1 MNLKL
6 SDIVAVTI
14 VGLAGLFLL
23 PGCRRA
29 EQPVVV
35 VYTALDRNF
44 SQPIL
49 DEFAKRTGIKVLAKY
64 DTESTKTIG
73 LVNAIRAEKDR
84 PRCDVFWNNEIVNT
98 IRLKNEGLLTQ
109 FTPVASKD
117 FPAAF
122 KDPAGYWSGFAARAR
137 VLLVNTNLLAPADW
151 PDSVAS
157 LADPRWKGRAGMAK
171 PLFGTT
177 ATHAA
182 SLFAVT
188 GTERAESFFRA
199 IKVNEVKIQSGNK
212 TVAVNVAAGVLAFG
226 LTDTDDAIEEVEA
239 GKPVVIV
246 YPDSQ
251 ATQSGV
257 LFIPNT
263 LSLIRNAPHPEAG
276 RALIEYLLSPEVET
290 ALAKCPSAQIPLN
303 PRVTEKVR
311 VKTPSEVKAMPVDF
325 ARAAHQ
331 FESAARCMEH
341 LFLK

>member
-1 MNLKL
+1 
-6 SDIVAVTI
+6 
-14 VGLAGLFLL
+14 
-23 PGCRRA
+23 
-29 EQPVVV
+29 
-35 VYTALDRNF
+35 
-44 SQPIL
+44 
-49 DEFAKRTGIKVLAKY
+49 
-64 DTESTKTIG
+64 
-73 LVNAIRAEKDR
+73 
-84 PRCDVFWNNEIVNT
+84 
-98 IRLKNEGLLTQ
+98 
-109 FTPVASKD
+109 
-117 FPAAF
+117 
-122 KDPAGYWSGFAARAR
+122 
-137 VLLVNTNLLAPADW
+137 
-151 PDSVAS
+151 
-157 LADPRWKGRAGMAK
+157 
-171 PLFGTT
+171 
-177 ATHAA
+177 
-182 SLFAVT
+182 
-188 GTERAESFFRA
+188 
-199 IKVNEVKIQSGNK
+199 VNEVKIQSGNK

>member
-1 MNLKL
+1 MKSKL
-6 SDIVAVTI
+6 PRLVVAPL
-14 VGLAGLFLL
+14 VGVVCLLALQA
-23 PGCRRA
+23 CTRC

-35 VYTALDRNF
+35 VYTALDRIF

-49 DEFAKRTGIKVLAKY
+49 DEFTKRTGIKVLAKY

-73 LVNAIRAEKDR
+73 LVNGIRAEKDR

-98 IRLKNEGLLTQ
+98 IRLKNEGMLTQ
-109 FTPVASKD
+109 YIPAASKA
-117 FPAAF
+117 FPVAF
-122 KDPAGYWSGFAARAR
+122 KDPDGYWSGFAARAR

-182 SLFAVT
+182 SIFAVE
-188 GTERAESFFRA
+188 GAERAESFFAA
-199 IKVNEVKIQSGNK
+199 IKANSVKIQSGNK

-226 LTDTDDAIEEVEA
+226 LTDTDDAIEEVES

-246 YPDSQ
+246 YPDCN
-251 ATQSGV
+251 AGQSGV

-263 LSLIRNAPHPEAG
+263 LSLIKNAPHPEAG

-303 PRVTEKVR
+303 PCVTEKVR
-311 VKTPSEVKAMPVDF
+311 VKTPSEVKAMAVDF
-325 ARAAHQ
+325 SLAAQQ
-331 FESAARCMEH
+331 FEPAARCMET